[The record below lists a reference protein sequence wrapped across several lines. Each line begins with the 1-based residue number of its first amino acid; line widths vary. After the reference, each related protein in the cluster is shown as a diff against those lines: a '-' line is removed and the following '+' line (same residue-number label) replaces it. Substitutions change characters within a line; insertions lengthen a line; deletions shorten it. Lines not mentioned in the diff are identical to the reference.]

1 MKKFSETMIEIT
13 SMDEYKLCK
22 SRGFE
27 PLLDARFDLKIKL
40 RIRLQHQLFG
50 SLFEHEAFYRWVWA
64 RKRHI
69 CEETM
74 RPLEQYSAAYISH
87 ILTKGAHPEM
97 AHDPRNINILCYEAH
112 NQWEFGD
119 RQKMRIFES
128 NRLIIEKLKNEYKD
142 VF

>member
-1 MKKFSETMIEIT
+1 MKKFSGTMIEIT

-27 PLLDARFDLKIKL
+27 PLLDARFDLNIKL

-50 SLFEHEAFYRWVWA
+50 SLFEHEVFYRWMWA

-142 VF
+142 VY

>member
-1 MKKFSETMIEIT
+1 MIEIA
-13 SMDEYKLCK
+13 SMAEYKLCK

-27 PLLDARFDLKIKL
+27 PLLDARFDLAIAL

-50 SLFEHEAFYRWVWA
+50 SLFEHETFYRWMWA

-142 VF
+142 VY

>member
-1 MKKFSETMIEIT
+1 MKKSSETMIEIT

-27 PLLDARFDLKIKL
+27 PLLDARFDLNVKL

-50 SLFEHEAFYRWVWA
+50 SLFEHEIFYRWIWA

-142 VF
+142 VY

>member
-1 MKKFSETMIEIT
+1 MKKSSGTMIEIA
-13 SMDEYKLCK
+13 SMAEYKLCK

-27 PLLDARFDLKIKL
+27 PLLDARFDLAIAL

-50 SLFEHEAFYRWVWA
+50 SLFEHETFYRWVWA

-142 VF
+142 VY

>member
-1 MKKFSETMIEIT
+1 MKKSSGTMIEIA
-13 SMDEYKLCK
+13 SMAEYKLCK

-27 PLLDARFDLKIKL
+27 PLLDARFDLAIAL

-50 SLFEHEAFYRWVWA
+50 SLFEHETFYRWMWA

-142 VF
+142 VY

>member
-27 PLLDARFDLKIKL
+27 PLLDARFGLNIKL

-50 SLFEHEAFYRWVWA
+50 SLFEHEVFYRWVWA

-142 VF
+142 VY

>member
-1 MKKFSETMIEIT
+1 MKKFSGTMIEIT

-27 PLLDARFDLKIKL
+27 PLLDARFDLNIKL

-50 SLFEHEAFYRWVWA
+50 SLFEHEVFYRWVWA

-128 NRLIIEKLKNEYKD
+128 NKLIIEKLKNEYKD
-142 VF
+142 VY

>member
-1 MKKFSETMIEIT
+1 MIEIT

-27 PLLDARFDLKIKL
+27 PLLDARFDLAIKL

-50 SLFEHEAFYRWVWA
+50 SLFEHEAFYRWMWA
-64 RKRHI
+64 KKRHI

-142 VF
+142 VY